1 MRQKDQR
8 QPIQWVNGNIFV
20 NRKGIP
26 YGIWLLSGL
35 SYGMSPFE
43 QKKAVQALHRDLFQS
58 LTGEYKI
65 LGLTS
70 SISGDEIVGR
80 MLEGV
85 EEPTDHLM
93 NEVRL
98 IHDELTA
105 FPPGARSFFLIAPL
119 TSMNPREYLARFSWA
134 GDNEMRESLGL
145 PFNPPSVKA
154 HREWQIRA
162 ITVEGRIPSAFKPR
176 PVGLAAL
183 NWISIKLSTRG
194 SSWIDSPYFEIP
206 TANGW
211 TRAKGLVEPLIDPMG
226 KSDIDDPREL
236 RNVWKMAKRRFVKVT
251 PQNGDY
257 DPSYQSFTA
266 IAAPPQAGYEFPGSE
281 FINIASE
288 LPNEVDFALLIK
300 STPAEKAIA
309 KNRRAERNLTDQYKQ
324 RSGDQSS
331 ITGGNNSE
339 IDRSAAALREY
350 QIKLKADER
359 EVEIEATS
367 IFCTSGAT
375 GEEALEQIRDLEAM
389 YKSSEWI
396 LDSAAAEQRD
406 FFWDFFPG
414 AIPSSTSSQYAQL
427 TVGDNYAMGV
437 PLCEDSLG
445 MRSGFRIA
453 THITDGRF
461 QPVFINLSALAEADF
476 SGSFAVIGELGSGKS
491 VCMKTIASNMVDRGA
506 QMVIVDHSDNQEWV
520 ALAQDLTNANVI
532 DFANAN
538 ASVDP
543 FKLFPENKKQ
553 IRYMA
558 MNLLTTL
565 LSMNVTDGRGRLL
578 GKVFKDFEND
588 EIELHSLNDL
598 KNYLLSD
605 AIDPE
610 RRETARSIGET
621 IEIFADVDFGRAFFD
636 PTLPP
641 ADLTYDATVF
651 ATHGMTLPTKED
663 LTSEISQNQLSIDK
677 RVGRAAY
684 AYLAALGR
692 NIGYEDDSRDVLFL
706 VDEAYHMTSSP
717 EGHKEILQGIK
728 TGRKHKFHVGIGTHS
743 AEEIGDQ
750 NLRSLI
756 TLRFVFRTRDEDLAK
771 KNLAWL
777 DKKYVTNEYIQAVT
791 KDLAPID
798 EATDKVPEN
807 RRGECFFKDHR
818 GKVGKAKIEI
828 PRDPDRR
835 KTVLTSPPKRSSV
848 KAQELVS

>member
-1 MRQKDQR
+1 MRLKDQR
-8 QPIQWVNGNIFV
+8 QPIQWVNENIFV

-43 QKKAVQALHRDLFQS
+43 KKKEVQALHRDLFQS

-70 SISGDEIVGR
+70 SISSAEIVGR

-85 EEPTDHLM
+85 ENPTSHLM

-98 IHDELTA
+98 IHDELTS
-105 FPPGARSFFLIAPL
+105 FPPGARSFFLVAPL
-119 TSMNPREYLARFSWA
+119 TSMNPKEYLTRFSWA

-145 PFNPPSVKA
+145 PVQAPSEKSFK
-154 HREWQIRA
+154 EWSIRA
-162 ITVEGRIPSAFKPR
+162 ITVQNRIPSAFKAR

-183 NWISIKLSTRG
+183 AWISIKLSTRG
-194 SSWIDSPYFEIP
+194 SAWIENPFFESP
-206 TANGW
+206 TAQGW
-211 TRAKGLVEPLIDPMG
+211 MRAKGLVEPIIDPMG
-226 KSDIDDPREL
+226 RSDIEDPRDL
-236 RNVWKMAKRRFVKVT
+236 RNAWKMAKRRFIKVT

-266 IAAPPQAGYEFPGSE
+266 IAAPPQNGYQFPGSE

-288 LPNEVDFALLIK
+288 LPNEIDFALTIK

-324 RSGDQSS
+324 RSGDSGS
-331 ITGGNNSE
+331 ITGGNNAE
-339 IDRSAAALREY
+339 IDRSAVALREY
-350 QIKLKADER
+350 QDKLKSDER

-367 IFCTSGAT
+367 IFCASADT
-375 GEEALEQIRDLEAM
+375 GEAALEQIRELEAM

-396 LDSAAAEQRD
+396 LDSAAVEQKD

-414 AIPSSTSSQYAQL
+414 MPPSSTASQYAQL
-427 TVGDNYAMGV
+427 TVGDSFAMGV
-437 PLCEDSLG
+437 PLCEDNLG
-445 MRSGFRIA
+445 MRTGFRIA
-453 THITDGRF
+453 THIINGRF
-461 QPVFINLSALAEADF
+461 QPVFINLTALAEADF
-476 SGSFAVIGELGSGKS
+476 SGSLACVGELGTGKS
-491 VCMKTIASNMVDRGA
+491 VLLKTIASNMVDRGA
-506 QMVIVDHSDNQEWV
+506 QIVIVDHSDNQEWV
-520 ALAQDLTNANVI
+520 ALAKDLANANVI
-532 DFANAN
+532 DFSDAK
-538 ASVDP
+538 SSLDP
-543 FKLFPENKKQ
+543 FKLFPGQKKQ
-553 IRYMA
+553 IRYMT

-565 LSMNVTDGRGRLL
+565 IGLNITDRRGRLL
-578 GKVFKDFEND
+578 GKVFKAFESE
-588 EIELHSLNDL
+588 EINLTSLNDL

-605 AIDPE
+605 NIEED
-610 RRETARSIGET
+610 RREIARDIGET
-621 IEIFADVDFGRAFFD
+621 IELFSEVDFGRAFFD
-636 PTLPP
+636 DTLPA
-641 ADLTYDATVF
+641 ADLSYDATVF

-663 LTSEISQNQLSIDK
+663 LNSEISQNQLSIDK

-692 NIGYEDDSRDVLFL
+692 RIGYQDDSRDVLFL

-717 EGHKEILQGIK
+717 EGHKEILQGVK
-728 TGRKHKFHVGIGTHS
+728 TGRKHKFHICIGTHS

-756 TLRFVFRTRDEDLAK
+756 TLRYVFRTRDADLART
-771 KNLAWL
+771 NLQWL
-777 DKKYVTNEYIQAVT
+777 DKQYATAEYIEAVT
-791 KDLAPID
+791 KDLSPID
-798 EATDKVPEN
+798 QATDKVPEA

-818 GKVGKAKIEI
+818 GKVGKVKIEI

-835 KTVLTSPPKRSSV
+835 KTVLTTPPSRTLKQAESV
-848 KAQELVS
+848 